1 VKKFLNRNVVGIP
14 LWVWLVLSCI
24 LVLYFQSLWAALVFT
39 GPSVQALRDGVKE
52 MNDKAQEYLDRTAK
66 QTAADETA
74 DETIDTAGED
84 AALKK
89 ILNYKDQQDDVRDP
103 YMD

>member
-1 VKKFLNRNVVGIP
+1 MKKFLNRNVVGIP
-14 LWVWLVLSCI
+14 VWAWLVLACI
-24 LVLYFQSLWAALVFT
+24 LGFYFQSLWATLVFT
-39 GPSVQALRDGVKE
+39 GPGIQALRDGVKE
-52 MNDKAQEYLDRTAK
+52 MNDKAQEYLDRTAQ
-66 QTAADETA
+66 QTAADKTI
-74 DETIDTAGED
+74 DETIDAAGED